1 MIDKSKFESKKELFK
16 YLVDNKEEI
25 IDVKKG
31 AIKHTDSINIDKIDE
46 NTVKALS
53 TNNTDDL
60 EAGVIKRTIIGNT
73 YNWLDSHGDVHV
85 KNTFAKSIK
94 ERGDRVRHFHDHE
107 QKISAKVGEIEKVYE
122 QDVKWSDLGVN
133 KKGSTIALMA
143 DTNIERDYNKGVYNQ
158 YLKGKIDQHSVGM
171 YYVKIDLA
179 INDEEY
185 PQEKEIFDT
194 YIDSIGN
201 KEAAKEQGYFFAVSE
216 AKLIEIS
223 AVTEGSNSLTPTIEN
238 NVNPSKDNS
247 NIKNDP
253 SDDSQKLSNNKLK
266 LKKLC

>member
-16 YLVDNKEEI
+16 YLVDNKDEI

-122 QDVKWSDLGVN
+122 KEVKWTDLGVN

-179 INDEEY
+179 INDTEY

-201 KEAAKEQGYFFAVSE
+201 KEVAKEQGYFFAVSE

-247 NIKNDP
+247 NINDP
-253 SDDSQKLSNNKLK
+253 SKDSQKTSNNNN
-266 LKKLC
+266 LKKWLC

>member
-1 MIDKSKFESKKELFK
+1 MIDLKDFKTKKELFNH
-16 YLVDNKEEI
+16 LVKHKDEI
-25 IDVKKG
+25 IDIKKN
-31 AIKHTDSINIDKIDE
+31 AIKHADPILLSNIDG

-53 TNNTDDL
+53 TEFKDDL
-60 EAGVIKRTIIGNT
+60 ENGIIKRSIIGNT

-94 ERGDRVRHFHDHE
+94 ERGDKVKHFHDHE

-122 QDVKWSDLGVN
+122 KEVKWTDLGVN
-133 KKGSTIALMA
+133 KKGNTIILVA
-143 DTNIERDYNKGVYNQ
+143 DTNIEKDYNVSVYNQ

-179 INDEEY
+179 INDEDY
-185 PQEKEIFDT
+185 PQEKAVFDT
-194 YIDSIGN
+194 YIDGIGN
-201 KEAAKEQGYFFAVSE
+201 KEQAIEQGYFFAVSE

-247 NIKNDP
+247 DINDP
-253 SDDSQKLSNNKLK
+253 SNDSQKLSINNKF
-266 LKKLC
+266 KKLC